1 MVWNRKQDDGAIIM
15 KDRVISEQMLS
26 PGQQPPK
33 IEFPCEYPIKVLGHA
48 VPDFDELVFKAVK
61 KHAPELTQESTSA
74 RDSRAG
80 TFRSVTVVISA
91 QGKAQIDNIFVE
103 LKKIEAVKVVF

>member
-1 MVWNRKQDDGAIIM
+1 M

-61 KHAPELTQESTSA
+61 KHAPELTLKRAPVHGIAGRVHFA
-74 RDSRAG
+74 R
-80 TFRSVTVVISA
+80 
-91 QGKAQIDNIFVE
+91 
-103 LKKIEAVKVVF
+103 